1 MFKWLNLLS
10 VGLVLAILPSL
21 GMAQGRIAVVN
32 LEEAILQTD
41 EAQKRLTALRET
53 EDYKAD
59 KAELDQLQEE
69 RQELIKDVQKDMAIM
84 SPEQQQAARKRLA
97 SKNADLE
104 HVLRKLQ
111 QAEQLLGQELL
122 QEMTPKVQAVLREL
136 IQSEGIGLLIQR
148 NAVIHAD
155 NGFSITAKVTERSGS
170 TCPTGTLS
178 SWWTGSWN
186 SSPVTPSWRT
196 RISPSTKSYSRDT
209 FRKSPC
215 FPAC

>member
-1 MFKWLNLLS
+1 VSKRINLLIA
-10 VGLVLAILPSL
+10 GLALAILPSL
-21 GMAQGRIAVVN
+21 AAAQGRIAVVN

-41 EAQKRLTALRET
+41 EAQQRLTALRES

-69 RQELIKDVQKDMAIM
+69 REALIKEVQNDLAVM
-84 SPEQQQAARKRLA
+84 SPEQQQEARKRMA

-111 QAEQLLGQELL
+111 QAEQALGQELL

-155 NGFSITAKVTERSGS
+155 NGYSITAKVTDKLNQQAVAE
-170 TCPTGTLS
+170 
-178 SWWTGSWN
+178 N
-186 SSPVTPSWRT
+186 
-196 RISPSTKSYSRDT
+196 
-209 FRKSPC
+209 
-215 FPAC
+215 